1 MINITP
7 TFHHEYDNTFR
18 GLPEGNLDTNLMIL
32 REYDDKGR
40 KIPLAYKDTACLPNP
55 VFPVELYE
63 YRRGTKLKITLGKDK
78 EFKSKFAEL
87 NLGGV

>member
-18 GLPEGNLDTNLMIL
+18 GLPENLNTNLMIL

-40 KIPLAYKDTACLPNP
+40 KIPLSYKDTARLPNP

-63 YRRGTKLKITLGKDK
+63 YRRVQKL
-78 EFKSKFAEL
+78 
-87 NLGGV
+87 N